1 MNCRMQGAI
10 ECHEEARPARSGFF
24 YAWLRSVRRVASLAA
39 IAWRSRLLLGFDNDA
54 VDGGLGRLI
63 LPHEPLECGLG
74 LWRQC
79 YGDAFGPVIAKCR
92 GSGSVAKPRGNLSI
106 GLFADPGGLA
116 GTKLAASVSVCNGV
130 SSFQAIGEKAP
141 GDTRRQSFEPLAAMR
156 VLLLP
161 MSDPGAYRLGGQPE
175 LLADGF
181 LAHALRR

>member
-79 YGDAFGPVIAKCR
+79 YGDALGSVVPRR
-92 GSGSVAKPRGNLSI
+92 GGSVAKPHGDLGMR
-106 GLFADPGGLA
+106 LFADSRNFA
-116 GTKLAASVSVCNGV
+116 GTKQAASVSVCNGI
-130 SSFQAIGEKAP
+130 SGFQAIGEKAP
-141 GDTRRQSFEPLAAMR
+141 GDARRQSVEPLAAMR

-161 MSDPGAYRLGGQPE
+161 MSNPGAYRLGSQPE